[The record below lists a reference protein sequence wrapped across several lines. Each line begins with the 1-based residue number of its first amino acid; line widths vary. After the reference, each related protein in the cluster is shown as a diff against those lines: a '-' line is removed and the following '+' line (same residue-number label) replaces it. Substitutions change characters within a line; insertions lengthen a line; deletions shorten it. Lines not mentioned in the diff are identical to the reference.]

1 MKFCTSAVTTATAII
16 AFFGAPVSS
25 KKRFSKSGGGASLP
39 LEPYRYFEPADF
51 EGSYKTCFATVIRN
65 SASSFF
71 GGGGGTYHLC
81 EGDQIYLIMSLQKFT
96 KTDDYGGYQST
107 SEGVPE
113 EGIDLGS
120 FQGIANGNTLPMASF
135 GPGVYTPAGPWNPE
149 PDLVPNN
156 TPDMR
161 TCTMFADN
169 VMECAS
175 FFTAYCNGVLEGG
188 GSPSCV
194 DGQQWRNTYAV
205 EEILVLDGEECP
217 EAPAGFCGSNE
228 IGGPPNTNRRG
239 LQDESG
245 SAKKTPCPFL
255 AGKMDE

>member
-1 MKFCTSAVTTATAII
+1 
-16 AFFGAPVSS
+16 
-25 KKRFSKSGGGASLP
+25 
-39 LEPYRYFEPADF
+39 
-51 EGSYKTCFATVIRN
+51 
-65 SASSFF
+65 
-71 GGGGGTYHLC
+71 LC
-81 EGDQIYLIMSLQKFT
+81 EGDQIYLIMSIQKFT

-113 EGIDLGS
+113 VGIDLGS

-149 PDLVPNN
+149 PDLIPNN
-156 TPDMR
+156 TPDRR

-188 GSPSCV
+188 ESPCV
-194 DGQQWRNTYAV
+194 DGQQWLNTYAV

-217 EAPAGFCGSNE
+217 EAPAGFCGSNKL
-228 IGGPPNTNRRG
+228 GGPPNTNRRG

-245 SAKKTPCPFL
+245 SAKKAPCPFL

>member
-1 MKFCTSAVTTATAII
+1 MKFCTSVVTTATAII

-65 SASSFF
+65 SSPPRFD
-71 GGGGGTYHLC
+71 GTYHLC
-81 EGDQIYLIMSLQKFT
+81 EGDPITVSLQNFT

-107 SEGVPE
+107 SVLSGGVPE
-113 EGIDLGS
+113 IGKSDLGS
-120 FQGIANGNTLPMASF
+120 FQGIANGNTLPMAAF
-135 GPGVYTPAGPWNPE
+135 GVGIYNPAGQHNE
-149 PDLVPNN
+149 FQPDLIPNN
-156 TPDMR
+156 TPDRR

-175 FFTAYCNGVLEGG
+175 FFTEYCNGVLENGT
-188 GSPSCV
+188 SPCV
-194 DGQQWRNTYAV
+194 DGQQWLNTYAI

-217 EAPAGFCGSNE
+217 EAPAGFCESNR
-228 IGGPPNTNRRG
+228 IVFPSFPSRRG
-239 LQDESG
+239 LRDESG

>member
-1 MKFCTSAVTTATAII
+1 M
-16 AFFGAPVSS
+16 P
-25 KKRFSKSGGGASLP
+25 FSHENLYTGDP
-39 LEPYRYFEPADF
+39 I
-51 EGSYKTCFATVIRN
+51 TV
-65 SASSFF
+65 
-71 GGGGGTYHLC
+71 
-81 EGDQIYLIMSLQKFT
+81 SLQKFT

-135 GPGVYTPAGPWNPE
+135 GPGFYSVVVPE
-149 PDLVPNN
+149 LIPNN
-156 TPDMR
+156 TPDRR

-169 VMECAS
+169 VIECAS
-175 FFTAYCNGVLEGG
+175 FYTEYCTGVLEDGE
-188 GSPSCV
+188 SPCV
-194 DGQQWRNTYAV
+194 DGQQWLNTYAI

-217 EAPAGFCGSNE
+217 EAPAGFCESNKIE
-228 IGGPPNTNRRG
+228 IVFPSRRG
-239 LQDESG
+239 LQAESG